1 MKKIFI
7 IVSCIIVTSELAV
20 AQLAVSIVNITESKG
35 KVLIALYHSK
45 SNFLIESKANHFAK
59 VDVSTNKVSYSFKD
73 LPQGYYA
80 ISLFHD
86 INNNE
91 QLDTN
96 FFGIP
101 IEPYGFSNNA
111 KARLGPPSYDEA
123 AFYYNGES
131 LSLTIKLKKAL

>member
-1 MKKIFI
+1 MWWL
-7 IVSCIIVTSELAV
+7 IVIPKLAS
-20 AQLAVSIVNITESKG
+20 AQLTISIVNISESKG

-45 SNFLIESKANHFAK
+45 ADFLIESKVNHFAK
-59 VDVSTNKVSYSFKD
+59 VDVSTKKISYSFKD

-91 QLDTN
+91 KLDTN

-111 KARLGPPSYDEA
+111 KARFGPPSYDEA
-123 AFYYNGES
+123 SFYYNGQS
-131 LSLTIKLKKAL
+131 LSLAIKLKKAL